1 MRTEIETISLTN
13 KKVMFMQKELL
24 KKLLALNCAQKPNR
38 GLAFVNDLQMYD
50 RLTHESWLA
59 KMVDDIRS
67 GNDALKDELPIRC
80 SHYYRFSDNR
90 RRQADM
96 DPEAFLFQT
105 CVDIDDPEAVEPA
118 IARAYL
124 LNKEEGGQ
132 WQDMLLHM
140 EYSARKKLHIDI
152 RMPLGM
158 TIEEAQQAY
167 TEALGVPYDSSC
179 TSPERFIL
187 VTDARQE
194 IYRSEHWYEVLPE
207 EELKLR
213 REAYL
218 KRGLTIDGRQPKI
231 RPTSEAESRIRLGSD
246 SERKNAPSVTL
257 PQQTEL
263 FPEMKQVEAD
273 EGCLH
278 VFDLC
283 MEEAGLTERAL
294 QIEGVRH
301 NSLRSILSV
310 GACQLMPKEQL
321 VAVVRKR
328 MPEYAEE
335 KDCLQLISDFYAN
348 YTELNRPL
356 TRRQREMH
364 AEAFGEQIEDV
375 VAEEDAEVV
384 VEPAK
389 KQRKLNVK
397 ALPSGLR
404 EPVMMAPKAM
414 QMNVLS
420 AIMPIAATYADQVS
434 IRYADNK
441 LQHLG
446 LMGLIIGRQAGGK
459 SSVKEAVELWM
470 RPLQQQAREAR
481 EQEDAVKKKNKLR
494 KANERAVEMPELV
507 IRKVPITISCST
519 LLKRLKNAQG
529 HTIYSFGEELD
540 TLLKTNGAGSWSAKY
555 DGYRYSFDRGEWG
568 QDYNSDQAESGEVNV
583 AYNWTILGTYGAFN
597 RCFNGDNVENGL
609 GGRVLMSEMP
619 DTRFSKIPKYQPMA
633 PEQEEAVLK
642 AAEMLQSKAGFV
654 DTPLLRK
661 HIDKWLEE
669 KRLEALKNADEAMD
683 ELRKRSAVIAFRC
696 AVVFHLLSGCER
708 ESRAC
713 IDFMLMMADYVLE
726 NQMHLLCEKME
737 SQQAKNE
744 PTVVKSLQ
752 NRSVYDKLPKVFTLM
767 DVRNAKGMGLEESSY
782 RSIICKW
789 KASGFIKEQ
798 PADPSSASRKAHYV
812 KLTA

>member
-1 MRTEIETISLTN
+1 MGE
-13 KKVMFMQKELL
+13 KKL
-24 KKLLALNCAQKPNR
+24 KKIALNCAKKPNR
-38 GLAFVNDLQMYD
+38 GLAYINDLEKYD
-50 RLTHESWLA
+50 NLTHEPWLE
-59 KMVDDIRS
+59 KMVDDIRN

-80 SHYYRFSDNR
+80 SHYYRFNDNH

-105 CVDIDDPEAVEPA
+105 CVDIDDLEAVEPA
-118 IARAYL
+118 ITRAYL
-124 LNKEEGGQ
+124 INDEEGGK
-132 WQDMLLHM
+132 WQNHLLHM

-152 RMPLGM
+152 RIPVGM

-167 TEALGVPYDSSC
+167 TEALGVDYDSSC

-218 KRGLTIDGRQPKI
+218 KRGLTIDGRQPQGKKQ
-231 RPTSEAESRIRLGSD
+231 PAQAQTKSQPGTAQ
-246 SERKNAPSVTL
+246 

-263 FPEMKQVEAD
+263 FPEMKPQNVD
-273 EGCLH
+273 PCCLR

-310 GACQLMPKEQL
+310 GACQLMPKDQM
-321 VAVVRKR
+321 VAVVSKR

-335 KDCLQLISDFYAN
+335 KDCQQLISDFYAN

-356 TRRQREMH
+356 TRRQREIH
-364 AEAFGEQIEDV
+364 AEAFGEQLEDV
-375 VAEEDAEVV
+375 EPEETETASEQ
-384 VEPAK
+384 PK
-389 KQRKLNVK
+389 KKRKLNVK
-397 ALPSGLR
+397 ALPPGLR
-404 EPVMMAPKAM
+404 EPVMMAPKEM

-420 AIMPIAATYADQVS
+420 AMMPISATYADQVTVC
-434 IRYADNK
+434 YADNK
-441 LQHLG
+441 PQHLG
-446 LMGLIIGRQAGGK
+446 LMALIIGRQAGGK

-470 RPLQQQAREAR
+470 RPIKEQSHQAR

-555 DGYRYSFDRGEWG
+555 DVYRYSFDRGEWG

-619 DTRFSKIPKYQPMA
+619 DMRFAKIPKYQPMSQ
-633 PEQEEAVLK
+633 EQEEAVMK
-642 AAEMLQSKAGFV
+642 AAELLQSKAGFV
-654 DTPLLRK
+654 DTPLLRR

-669 KRLEALKNADEAMD
+669 KRVEALKNADESMD

-713 IDFMLMMADYVLE
+713 IDFMLMMADYVLD

-737 SQQAKNE
+737 SQQAKNA
-744 PTVVKSLQ
+744 PAVVKTIH
-752 NRSVYDKLPKVFTLM
+752 NKTVYDKLPNEFTLY
-767 DVRNAKGMGLEESSY
+767 DVKMAKGLGLEESSY
-782 RSIICKW
+782 RSIVCKW

-798 PADPSSASRKAHYV
+798 PADPTSANRKAHYV
-812 KLTA
+812 KLSA

>member
-1 MRTEIETISLTN
+1 MSEE
-13 KKVMFMQKELL
+13 M
-24 KKLLALNCAQKPNR
+24 KKLIALNCAQKPNR
-38 GLAFVNDLQMYD
+38 GLAFVNDLQAYD

-59 KMVDDIRS
+59 KMVDDIRN
-67 GNDALKDELPIRC
+67 GNDSLKDELPIRC
-80 SHYYRFSDNR
+80 SHYYRFQDNR

-105 CVDIDDPEAVEPA
+105 CVDIDDLEAVEPA

-124 LNKEEGGQ
+124 INDEEGGQ
-132 WQDMLLHM
+132 WQNHLLHM

-152 RMPLGM
+152 RIPVGM

-167 TEALGVPYDSSC
+167 IEALGVPYDSSC

-207 EELKLR
+207 EELKVR

-218 KRGLTIDGRQPKI
+218 KRGLTIDGRVKGKVKSEKI
-231 RPTSEAESRIRLGSD
+231 AAAT
-246 SERKNAPSVTL
+246 
-257 PQQTEL
+257 QQTEL

-273 EGCLH
+273 EGCLR

-310 GACQLMPKEQL
+310 GACQLMPKEQM
-321 VAVVRKR
+321 VAVVKKR
-328 MPEYAEE
+328 MPEYADE
-335 KDCLQLISDFYAN
+335 KDCQQLIHDFYAN

-356 TRRQREMH
+356 TRRQREIH
-364 AEAFGEQIEDV
+364 AEAFGEQLEDV
-375 VAEEDAEVV
+375 EPEEETEASAE
-384 VEPAK
+384 PQK
-389 KQRKLNVK
+389 KKRRLNVK

-404 EPVMMAPKAM
+404 EPVMMAPKDM

-434 IRYADNK
+434 VRYADNK

-446 LMGLIIGRQAGGK
+446 LMALIIGRQAGGK

-470 RPLQQQAREAR
+470 RPIKQQALVAR

-555 DGYRYSFDRGEWG
+555 DVYRYSFDRGEWG

-619 DTRFSKIPKYQPMA
+619 DMRFSKIPKYQPMA

-642 AAEMLQSKAGFV
+642 AAELLQSKTGFV

-669 KRLEALKNADEAMD
+669 KRLVALKNADEAMD

-713 IDFMLMMADYVLE
+713 VDFMLMMADYVLE

-737 SQQAKNE
+737 NQQAKNE
-744 PTVVKSLQ
+744 PTIVKTFQ
-752 NRSVYDKLPKVFTLM
+752 NRSVYDKLPQVFTLK
-767 DVRNAKGMGLEESSY
+767 DVKIAKGMGLEDSSY

-789 KASGFIKEQ
+789 KASGFIQEQ
-798 PADPSSASRKAHYV
+798 PADPASTDRKTHYIKLSA
-812 KLTA
+812 

>member
-1 MRTEIETISLTN
+1 MS
-13 KKVMFMQKELL
+13 KEM
-24 KKLLALNCAQKPNR
+24 KKLIALNCAQKPNR
-38 GLAFVNDLQMYD
+38 GLAFVNDLQAYD

-59 KMVDDIRS
+59 KMVDDIRN
-67 GNDALKDELPIRC
+67 GNDSLKDELPIRC
-80 SHYYRFSDNR
+80 SHYYRFQDNH

-105 CVDIDDPEAVEPA
+105 CVDIDDLEAVEPA

-124 LNKEEGGQ
+124 INDEDGGQ
-132 WQDMLLHM
+132 WQNHLLHM

-152 RMPLGM
+152 RIPVGM

-207 EELKLR
+207 EELKVR

-218 KRGLTIDGRQPKI
+218 KRGLTIDGRVKGKVKSEKI
-231 RPTSEAESRIRLGSD
+231 AAAT
-246 SERKNAPSVTL
+246 
-257 PQQTEL
+257 QQTEL

-273 EGCLH
+273 EGCLR

-310 GACQLMPKEQL
+310 GACQLMPKEQM
-321 VAVVRKR
+321 VAVVKKR
-328 MPEYAEE
+328 MPEYADE
-335 KDCLQLISDFYAN
+335 KDCQQLIHDFYAN

-356 TRRQREMH
+356 TRRQREIH
-364 AEAFGEQIEDV
+364 AEAFGEQLEDV
-375 VAEEDAEVV
+375 EPEEETEASAE
-384 VEPAK
+384 PQTK
-389 KQRKLNVK
+389 KRRLNVK

-404 EPVMMAPKAM
+404 EPVMMAPKDM

-434 IRYADNK
+434 VRYADNK

-446 LMGLIIGRQAGGK
+446 LMALIIGRQAGGK

-470 RPLQQQAREAR
+470 RPIKQQALVAR

-519 LLKRLKNAQG
+519 LLKRLKNAQD

-555 DGYRYSFDRGEWG
+555 DVYRYSFDRGEWG

-619 DTRFSKIPKYQPMA
+619 DMRFSKIPKYQPMA

-642 AAEMLQSKAGFV
+642 AAELLQSKTGFV

-669 KRLEALKNADEAMD
+669 KRLVALKNADEAMD

-713 IDFMLMMADYVLE
+713 VDFMLMMADYVLE

-737 SQQAKNE
+737 NQQAKNE
-744 PTVVKSLQ
+744 PTIVKTFQ
-752 NRSVYDKLPKVFTLM
+752 NRSVYDKLPQVFTLK
-767 DVRNAKGMGLEESSY
+767 DVKIAKGMGLEDSSY

-789 KASGFIKEQ
+789 KASGFIQEQ
-798 PADPSSASRKAHYV
+798 PADPASTDRKTHYIKLSA
-812 KLTA
+812 

>member
-1 MRTEIETISLTN
+1 ME
-13 KKVMFMQKELL
+13 KELL
-24 KKLLALNCAQKPNR
+24 KKIALNCAKKPNR
-38 GLAFVNDLQMYD
+38 GLAFVNDLEQYD
-50 RLTHESWLA
+50 RLTHEPWLA

-105 CVDIDDPEAVEPA
+105 CVDIDDVEAVEPA

-124 LNKEEGGQ
+124 LNNEEDGE
-132 WQDMLLHM
+132 WKDMLLHM

-152 RMPLGM
+152 RIPVGM

-167 TEALGVPYDSSC
+167 CNALGIDYDSSC

-194 IYRSEHWYEVLPE
+194 IYRSEHWYEVLSE

-218 KRGLTIDGRQPKI
+218 KRGLTIDGRKPQGVK
-231 RPTSEAESRIRLGSD
+231 SQ
-246 SERKNAPSVTL
+246 ERKIAPLSNQ

-263 FPEMKQVEAD
+263 FPVNEPKSRPVNDVEAD
-273 EGCLH
+273 EGCLRA
-278 VFDLC
+278 FDLC

-310 GACQLMPKEQL
+310 GACQLMPKEQM
-321 VAVVRKR
+321 VAVVKTR
-328 MPEYAEE
+328 MPAYADE
-335 KDCLQLISDFYAN
+335 KDCQQLISDFYAN

-356 TRRQREMH
+356 TRRQREIH
-364 AEAFGEQIEDV
+364 AEAFGEQLEDV
-375 VAEEDAEVV
+375 EPEEEVEAAEQ
-384 VEPAK
+384 PK
-389 KQRKLNVK
+389 KKRKLNVK

-404 EPVMMAPKAM
+404 EPVMNAPKDM

-434 IRYADNK
+434 VRYADNK
-441 LQHLG
+441 EQHLG

-470 RPLQQQAREAR
+470 RPIKQQSLEAR

-494 KANERAVEMPELV
+494 KANERAVEMPELI

-555 DGYRYSFDRGEWG
+555 DVYRYSFDRGEWG

-597 RCFNGDNVENGL
+597 RCFSGDNVENGL

-619 DTRFSKIPKYQPMA
+619 DTRFSKIPKYQPMT

-642 AAEMLQSKAGFV
+642 AAELLQSKAGFV

-669 KRLEALKNADEAMD
+669 KRLESLKNADEAMD

-726 NQMHLLCEKME
+726 NQMHLLCEKIE

-744 PTVVKSLQ
+744 AAVVKTLQ
-752 NRSVYDKLPKVFTLM
+752 NRSVYDKLPQVFTLK
-767 DVRNAKGMGLEESSY
+767 DVKNAKGMGFEESSY

-798 PADPSSASRKAHYV
+798 PADPASADRKMHYV
-812 KLTA
+812 KLSA

>member
-1 MRTEIETISLTN
+1 M
-13 KKVMFMQKELL
+13 
-24 KKLLALNCAQKPNR
+24 
-38 GLAFVNDLQMYD
+38 G
-50 RLTHESWLA
+50 
-59 KMVDDIRS
+59 VD
-67 GNDALKDELPIRC
+67 
-80 SHYYRFSDNR
+80 
-90 RRQADM
+90 
-96 DPEAFLFQT
+96 
-105 CVDIDDPEAVEPA
+105 
-118 IARAYL
+118 
-124 LNKEEGGQ
+124 
-132 WQDMLLHM
+132 
-140 EYSARKKLHIDI
+140 
-152 RMPLGM
+152 
-158 TIEEAQQAY
+158 
-167 TEALGVPYDSSC
+167 YDSSC
-179 TSPERFIL
+179 ISPERFIL

-207 EELKLR
+207 EELKVR

-218 KRGLTIDGRQPKI
+218 KRGLTIDGRQ
-231 RPTSEAESRIRLGSD
+231 
-246 SERKNAPSVTL
+246 RKNAPTST

-263 FPEMKQVEAD
+263 FPEMKLVEAD
-273 EGCLH
+273 ESCLRA
-278 VFDLC
+278 FDLC

-310 GACQLMPKEQL
+310 GACQLMPKEQM
-321 VAVVRKR
+321 VAVVKKR
-328 MPEYAEE
+328 MPEYADE
-335 KDCLQLISDFYAN
+335 KDCQQLISDFYAN

-356 TRRQREMH
+356 TRRQREIH

-375 VAEEDAEVV
+375 EQEETEAFAEQ
-384 VEPAK
+384 PK
-389 KQRKLNVK
+389 KKRKLNVK

-404 EPVMMAPKAM
+404 EPVMNAPKDM

-420 AIMPIAATYADQVS
+420 AMMPIAATYADQVS
-434 IRYADNK
+434 VRYADNK
-441 LQHLG
+441 EQHLG
-446 LMGLIIGRQAGGK
+446 LMALIIGRQAGGK

-470 RPLQQQAREAR
+470 RPIKQQSSEAR

-555 DGYRYSFDRGEWG
+555 DVYRYSFDRGEWG

-597 RCFNGDNVENGL
+597 RCFSGDNVENGL

-619 DTRFSKIPKYQPMA
+619 DTRFSKIPKYQPMT

-642 AAEMLQSKAGFV
+642 AAELLQSKAGFV

-661 HIDKWLEE
+661 NIDKWLEE

-744 PTVVKSLQ
+744 PTIVKTLQ

>member
-1 MRTEIETISLTN
+1 MRN
-13 KKVMFMQKELL
+13 ELL
-24 KKLLALNCAQKPNR
+24 KKIALNSAQKPNR
-38 GLAFVNDLQMYD
+38 GLAFVNDLTAYD
-50 RLTHESWLA
+50 RLTHEPWLA

-67 GNDALKDELPIRC
+67 GNDSVKDELPIRC
-80 SHYYRFSDNR
+80 SHYYRFNGNH

-105 CVDIDDPEAVEPA
+105 CVDIDDVEAVEPA
-118 IARAYL
+118 INRAYL
-124 LNKEEGGQ
+124 LNNEEGGQ
-132 WQDMLLHM
+132 WQNHLLHM

-152 RMPLGM
+152 RIPVGM

-167 TEALGVPYDSSC
+167 TEALGVDYDSSC

-207 EELKLR
+207 EELKVR

-218 KRGLTIDGRQPKI
+218 KRGLTIDGRQ
-231 RPTSEAESRIRLGSD
+231 
-246 SERKNAPSVTL
+246 RKNAPTST

-263 FPEMKQVEAD
+263 FPEMKLVEAD
-273 EGCLH
+273 ESCLRA
-278 VFDLC
+278 FDLC

-310 GACQLMPKEQL
+310 GACQLMPKEQM
-321 VAVVRKR
+321 VAVVKKR
-328 MPEYAEE
+328 MPEYADE
-335 KDCLQLISDFYAN
+335 KDCQQLISDFYAN

-356 TRRQREMH
+356 TRRQREIH

-375 VAEEDAEVV
+375 EQEETEAFAEQ
-384 VEPAK
+384 PK
-389 KQRKLNVK
+389 KKRKLNVK

-404 EPVMMAPKAM
+404 EPVMNAPKDM

-420 AIMPIAATYADQVS
+420 AMMPIAATYADQVS
-434 IRYADNK
+434 VRYADNK
-441 LQHLG
+441 EQHLG
-446 LMGLIIGRQAGGK
+446 LMALIIGRQAGGK

-470 RPLQQQAREAR
+470 RPIKQQSSEAR

-555 DGYRYSFDRGEWG
+555 DVYRYSFDRGEWG

-619 DTRFSKIPKYQPMA
+619 DMRFSKIPKYQPLT
-633 PEQEEAVLK
+633 PEQEAAVLK
-642 AAEMLQSKAGFV
+642 AAELLQSKTGFV

-669 KRLEALKNADEAMD
+669 KRLDALKNADESMD

-696 AVVFHLLSGCER
+696 GVVFHLLSGNEC

-713 IDFMLMMADYVLE
+713 VDFMLMMADYVLE
-726 NQMHLLCEKME
+726 NQMRLLCEKME
-737 SQQAKNE
+737 DQQAKNE
-744 PTVVKSLQ
+744 PAMVKTLQ
-752 NRSVYDKLPKVFTLM
+752 NRSVYDKLPQVFTFK
-767 DVRNAKGMGLEESSY
+767 DVKNAKGAGFEDSSY
-782 RSIICKW
+782 RSIICRW
-789 KASGFIKEQ
+789 KACGFIQEQ
-798 PADPSSASRKAHYV
+798 TADPASIDRKPRYIKLSA
-812 KLTA
+812 

>member
-24 KKLLALNCAQKPNR
+24 KKLIALNCAQKPNR

-167 TEALGVPYDSSC
+167 TEALGVPYDNSC

-207 EELKLR
+207 DELKLR
-213 REAYL
+213 REAFL

-231 RPTSEAESRIRLGSD
+231 RSTSEAESKIRLGSD
-246 SERKNAPSVTL
+246 PERKIAPGVTL

-273 EGCLH
+273 ESCLH

-328 MPEYAEE
+328 MPEYADGT
-335 KDCLQLISDFYAN
+335 DCRS
-348 YTELNRPL
+348 
-356 TRRQREMH
+356 
-364 AEAFGEQIEDV
+364 
-375 VAEEDAEVV
+375 
-384 VEPAK
+384 
-389 KQRKLNVK
+389 
-397 ALPSGLR
+397 SG
-404 EPVMMAPKAM
+404 
-414 QMNVLS
+414 
-420 AIMPIAATYADQVS
+420 
-434 IRYADNK
+434 
-441 LQHLG
+441 
-446 LMGLIIGRQAGGK
+446 
-459 SSVKEAVELWM
+459 W
-470 RPLQQQAREAR
+470 
-481 EQEDAVKKKNKLR
+481 
-494 KANERAVEMPELV
+494 
-507 IRKVPITISCST
+507 
-519 LLKRLKNAQG
+519 
-529 HTIYSFGEELD
+529 
-540 TLLKTNGAGSWSAKY
+540 W
-555 DGYRYSFDRGEWG
+555 
-568 QDYNSDQAESGEVNV
+568 
-583 AYNWTILGTYGAFN
+583 
-597 RCFNGDNVENGL
+597 
-609 GGRVLMSEMP
+609 
-619 DTRFSKIPKYQPMA
+619 
-633 PEQEEAVLK
+633 
-642 AAEMLQSKAGFV
+642 
-654 DTPLLRK
+654 
-661 HIDKWLEE
+661 
-669 KRLEALKNADEAMD
+669 
-683 ELRKRSAVIAFRC
+683 
-696 AVVFHLLSGCER
+696 
-708 ESRAC
+708 
-713 IDFMLMMADYVLE
+713 
-726 NQMHLLCEKME
+726 
-737 SQQAKNE
+737 
-744 PTVVKSLQ
+744 
-752 NRSVYDKLPKVFTLM
+752 
-767 DVRNAKGMGLEESSY
+767 
-782 RSIICKW
+782 
-789 KASGFIKEQ
+789 
-798 PADPSSASRKAHYV
+798 
-812 KLTA
+812 

>member
-1 MRTEIETISLTN
+1 MQAN
-13 KKVMFMQKELL
+13 FKKI
-24 KKLLALNCAQKPNR
+24 ALNSVQKPNR
-38 GLAFVNDLQMYD
+38 GLAFVNDLAAYD
-50 RLTHESWLA
+50 RLTHESWLE

-80 SHYYRFSDNR
+80 SHYYRFNDNR

-96 DPEAFLFQT
+96 DSEAFLFQT
-105 CVDIDDPEAVEPA
+105 CVDIDDVEAVEGA
-118 IARAYL
+118 ISRAYL
-124 LNKEEGGQ
+124 LNNEEGGK
-132 WQDMLLHM
+132 WQGMLLHM

-152 RMPLGM
+152 RIPVGM
-158 TIEEAQQAY
+158 TIVEAQQAY
-167 TEALGVPYDSSC
+167 TEALGVDYDSSC

-218 KRGLTIDGRQPKI
+218 KRGLTIDGRQLKSQPASGCESKI
-231 RPTSEAESRIRLGSD
+231 RLTSGCEGKISLTSED
-246 SERKNAPSVTL
+246 ERKFAPV
-257 PQQTEL
+257 
-263 FPEMKQVEAD
+263 AD
-273 EGCLH
+273 EGCLR

-283 MEEAGLTERAL
+283 MEEAGMTERAL

-310 GACQLMPKEQL
+310 GACQLMSKEQM
-321 VAVVRKR
+321 VAVVKTR

-335 KDCLQLISDFYAN
+335 KDCQQLITDFYAN

-356 TRRQREMH
+356 TRRQREIH
-364 AEAFGEQIEDV
+364 AEAFGEQFEDV
-375 VAEEDAEVV
+375 EPEEDTEA
-384 VEPAK
+384 PADQPK
-389 KQRKLNVK
+389 KKRRLNVK

-404 EPVMMAPKAM
+404 EPVMNAPKEM

-420 AIMPIAATYADQVS
+420 AIMPIVAAYADQVTV
-434 IRYADNK
+434 RYADNK
-441 LQHLG
+441 LHHLG

-459 SSVKEAVELWM
+459 SCVKEAVELWM
-470 RPLQQQAREAR
+470 RLLQEQSREAR
-481 EQEDAVKKKNKLR
+481 EQEEAIKKKNKLR
-494 KANERAVEMPELV
+494 KANERAEEVPELI

-529 HTIYSFGEELD
+529 HTLFSFGEELD

-555 DGYRYSFDRGEWG
+555 DVYRYSFDRGEWG

-597 RCFNGDNVENGL
+597 RCFGTDNVENGL

-619 DTRFSKIPKYQPMA
+619 DMRFAKIPKYQPLT
-633 PEQEEAVLK
+633 PEQEAAVLK
-642 AAEMLQSKAGFV
+642 AAEMLQSKIGFV

-661 HIDKWLEE
+661 NIDKWLEE
-669 KRLEALKNADEAMD
+669 KRLEALKNADESMD

-696 AVVFHLLSGCER
+696 GV
-708 ESRAC
+708 
-713 IDFMLMMADYVLE
+713 
-726 NQMHLLCEKME
+726 
-737 SQQAKNE
+737 
-744 PTVVKSLQ
+744 
-752 NRSVYDKLPKVFTLM
+752 
-767 DVRNAKGMGLEESSY
+767 
-782 RSIICKW
+782 
-789 KASGFIKEQ
+789 
-798 PADPSSASRKAHYV
+798 
-812 KLTA
+812 

>member
-1 MRTEIETISLTN
+1 M
-13 KKVMFMQKELL
+13 MQKELL
-24 KKLLALNCAQKPNR
+24 KKIALNSAQKPNR
-38 GLAFVNDLQMYD
+38 GLAFVNDLAAYD
-50 RLTHESWLA
+50 RLTHEPWLA
-59 KMVDDIRS
+59 KMVDDIRN
-67 GNDALKDELPIRC
+67 GNDAMKDELPIRC

-105 CVDIDDPEAVEPA
+105 CVDIDDVEAVEPA

-124 LNKEEGGQ
+124 LNNEEDGE
-132 WQDMLLHM
+132 WKDMLLHM

-152 RMPLGM
+152 RIPVGM

-167 TEALGVPYDSSC
+167 CNALGMPYDSSC

-213 REAYL
+213 REAYQ
-218 KRGLTIDGRQPKI
+218 KRGLTIDGRKITQKEPSLLCTELKSQPC
-231 RPTSEAESRIRLGSD
+231 TA
-246 SERKNAPSVTL
+246 L

-263 FPEMKQVEAD
+263 FPEMTPQNAD
-273 EGCLH
+273 PCCLRA
-278 VFDLC
+278 FDLC

-310 GACQLMPKEQL
+310 GACQLMPKEQM
-321 VAVVRKR
+321 VAVVKTR
-328 MPEYAEE
+328 MPAYADE
-335 KDCLQLISDFYAN
+335 KDCQQLISDFYAN

-356 TRRQREMH
+356 TRRQREIH
-364 AEAFGEQIEDV
+364 AEAFGEQLVD
-375 VAEEDAEVV
+375 
-384 VEPAK
+384 VEPEETTEAAEQPK
-389 KQRKLNVK
+389 KKRRLNVK

-404 EPVMMAPKAM
+404 EPVMNAPKDM

-420 AIMPIAATYADQVS
+420 AMMPIAATYADQVS
-434 IRYADNK
+434 VRYADNK
-441 LQHLG
+441 EQHLG
-446 LMGLIIGRQAGGK
+446 LMALIIGRQAGGK

-470 RPLQQQAREAR
+470 RPIKQQSLEAR

-494 KANERAVEMPELV
+494 KANERAVEMPELI

-555 DGYRYSFDRGEWG
+555 DVYRYSFDRGEWG

-597 RCFNGDNVENGL
+597 RCFSGDNVENGL

-619 DTRFSKIPKYQPMA
+619 DTRFSKIPKYQPMT

-642 AAEMLQSKAGFV
+642 AAELLQSKAGFV

-744 PTVVKSLQ
+744 PTVIKTLQ
-752 NRSVYDKLPKVFTLM
+752 NRSVYDKLPQVFTLK
-767 DVRNAKGMGLEESSY
+767 DVKNAKGMGFEESSY

-789 KASGFIKEQ
+789 KASGFIQEQ
-798 PADPSSASRKAHYV
+798 PADPSSTDRKTHYV
-812 KLTA
+812 KLSA

>member
-1 MRTEIETISLTN
+1 
-13 KKVMFMQKELL
+13 MQEKLL
-24 KKLLALNCAQKPNR
+24 KKIALNSAQKPNR
-38 GLAFVNDLQMYD
+38 GLAFVNDLAAYD
-50 RLTHESWLA
+50 RLTHEPWLA

-67 GNDALKDELPIRC
+67 GNDALKDELPVRC
-80 SHYYRFSDNR
+80 SHYYRFNDNR

-105 CVDIDDPEAVEPA
+105 CVDIDDVEAVAPA
-118 IARAYL
+118 IVRAYL
-124 LNKEEGGQ
+124 LNNEEGGE
-132 WQDMLLHM
+132 WKDMLLHM

-152 RMPLGM
+152 RIPVGM

-167 TEALGVPYDSSC
+167 CKALGVPYDSSC

-194 IYRSEHWYEVLPE
+194 IYRSEHWYEVLSD
-207 EELKLR
+207 EELKVR
-213 REAYL
+213 REAYQ
-218 KRGLTIDGRQPKI
+218 KRGLTIDGRKI
-231 RPTSEAESRIRLGSD
+231 TQENRPRCVNSTF
-246 SERKNAPSVTL
+246 
-257 PQQTEL
+257 QQTEL

-273 EGCLH
+273 EGCLRA
-278 VFDLC
+278 FDLC

-301 NSLRSILSV
+301 NSLRSIRSV
-310 GACQLMPKEQL
+310 GACQLMPKEQM
-321 VAVVRKR
+321 VAVVRTR
-328 MPEYAEE
+328 MPAYAEE
-335 KDCLQLISDFYAN
+335 KDCQQLISDFYAN

-356 TRRQREMH
+356 TRRQREIH

-375 VAEEDAEVV
+375 EQEDTEASAEQ
-384 VEPAK
+384 PK
-389 KQRKLNVK
+389 KKRKLNVK

-404 EPVMMAPKAM
+404 EPVMNAPKDM

-420 AIMPIAATYADQVS
+420 AMMPIAATYADQVS
-434 IRYADNK
+434 VRYADNK
-441 LQHLG
+441 EQYLG
-446 LMGLIIGRQAGGK
+446 LMALIIGRQAGGK

-470 RPLQQQAREAR
+470 RPIKQQSSEAR

-555 DGYRYSFDRGEWG
+555 DVYRYSFDRGEWG

-619 DTRFSKIPKYQPMA
+619 DTRFSKIPKYQPMT

-642 AAEMLQSKAGFV
+642 AAELLQSKTGFV

-696 AVVFHLLSGCER
+696 AVVFHLLSGSER

-726 NQMHLLCEKME
+726 NQMHLLCQKIE
-737 SQQAKNE
+737 SQQAKNQ
-744 PTVVKSLQ
+744 PAVVKTLQ
-752 NRSVYDKLPKVFTLM
+752 NKSVYDKLPEVFTLN
-767 DVRNAKGMGLEESSY
+767 DVKNIKGLGLEESSY

-798 PADPSSASRKAHYV
+798 PANPSSMDRKIRYV
-812 KLTA
+812 KLSA

>member
-1 MRTEIETISLTN
+1 
-13 KKVMFMQKELL
+13 MQEKLL
-24 KKLLALNCAQKPNR
+24 KKIALNSAQKPNR
-38 GLAFVNDLQMYD
+38 GLAFVNDLAAYD
-50 RLTHESWLA
+50 RLTHKPWLA

-67 GNDALKDELPIRC
+67 GNDALKDELPVRC
-80 SHYYRFSDNR
+80 SHYYRFNDNR

-105 CVDIDDPEAVEPA
+105 CVDIDDVEAVAPA
-118 IARAYL
+118 IVRAYL
-124 LNKEEGGQ
+124 LNNEEGGE
-132 WQDMLLHM
+132 WKDMLLHM

-152 RMPLGM
+152 RIPVGM

-167 TEALGVPYDSSC
+167 CKALGVPYDSSC

-194 IYRSEHWYEVLPE
+194 IYRSEHWYEVLSD
-207 EELKLR
+207 EELKVR
-213 REAYL
+213 REAYQ
-218 KRGLTIDGRQPKI
+218 KRGLTIDGRKI
-231 RPTSEAESRIRLGSD
+231 TQENRPRCVNSTF
-246 SERKNAPSVTL
+246 
-257 PQQTEL
+257 QQTEL

-273 EGCLH
+273 EGCLRA
-278 VFDLC
+278 FDLC

-310 GACQLMPKEQL
+310 GACQLMPKEQM
-321 VAVVRKR
+321 VAVVRTR
-328 MPEYAEE
+328 MPAYAEE
-335 KDCLQLISDFYAN
+335 KDCQQLISDFYAN

-356 TRRQREMH
+356 TRRQREIH

-375 VAEEDAEVV
+375 EQEDTEASAEQ
-384 VEPAK
+384 PK
-389 KQRKLNVK
+389 KKRKLNVK

-404 EPVMMAPKAM
+404 EPVMNAPKDM

-420 AIMPIAATYADQVS
+420 AMMPIAATYADQVS
-434 IRYADNK
+434 VRYADNK
-441 LQHLG
+441 EQYLG
-446 LMGLIIGRQAGGK
+446 LMALIIGRQAGGK

-470 RPLQQQAREAR
+470 RPIKQQSSEAR

-555 DGYRYSFDRGEWG
+555 DVYRYSFDRGEWG

-619 DTRFSKIPKYQPMA
+619 DTRFSKIPKYQPMT

-642 AAEMLQSKAGFV
+642 AAELLQSKTGFV

-696 AVVFHLLSGCER
+696 AVVFHLLSGSER

-726 NQMHLLCEKME
+726 NQMHLLCQKIE
-737 SQQAKNE
+737 SQQAKNQ
-744 PTVVKSLQ
+744 PAVVKTLQ
-752 NRSVYDKLPKVFTLM
+752 NKSVYDKLPEVFTLN
-767 DVRNAKGMGLEESSY
+767 DVKNIKGLGLEESSY

-798 PADPSSASRKAHYV
+798 PANPSSMDRKIRYV
-812 KLTA
+812 KLSA

>member
-1 MRTEIETISLTN
+1 MREE
-13 KKVMFMQKELL
+13 M
-24 KKLLALNCAQKPNR
+24 KKLIALNCAQKPNR
-38 GLAFVNDLQMYD
+38 GLAFVNDLSTYD
-50 RLTHESWLA
+50 RLTHEPWLA

-67 GNDALKDELPIRC
+67 GNDSLKDELPIRC
-80 SHYYRFSDNR
+80 SHYYRFSDNH

-105 CVDIDDPEAVEPA
+105 CVDIDDLEAVEPA

-124 LNKEEGGQ
+124 LNNEEGGQ
-132 WQDMLLHM
+132 WQGMLLHL

-152 RMPLGM
+152 RIPVGM

-167 TEALGVPYDSSC
+167 TEALGVDYDSSC

-218 KRGLTIDGRQPKI
+218 NRGLTIDGRQSQGVKPQQLKSQ
-231 RPTSEAESRIRLGSD
+231 PLS
-246 SERKNAPSVTL
+246 NQ

-263 FPEMKQVEAD
+263 FPEMTPQNAD
-273 EGCLH
+273 PCCLRA
-278 VFDLC
+278 FDLC

-294 QIEGVRH
+294 QVEGVRH

-310 GACQLMPKEQL
+310 GACQLMPKEQML
-321 VAVVRKR
+321 AVVRTR
-328 MPEYAEE
+328 MPAYADE
-335 KDCLQLISDFYAN
+335 KDCQQLISDFYAN

-356 TRRQREMH
+356 TRRQREIH
-364 AEAFGEQIEDV
+364 AEAFGEQLEDV
-375 VAEEDAEVV
+375 EPEEETEATEQQ
-384 VEPAK
+384 PK
-389 KQRKLNVK
+389 KKRRLNVK

-404 EPVMMAPKAM
+404 EPVMLAPKDM

-434 IRYADNK
+434 VRYADNK
-441 LQHLG
+441 IQHLG

-470 RPLQQQAREAR
+470 RPIKEQSLEAR

-555 DGYRYSFDRGEWG
+555 DVYRYSFDRGEWG

-619 DTRFSKIPKYQPMA
+619 DMRFSKIPKYQPMA

-642 AAEMLQSKAGFV
+642 AAELLQSKAGFI

-713 IDFMLMMADYVLE
+713 IDFMLMMADYVLD
-726 NQMHLLCEKME
+726 NQMHLLCQKME

-744 PTVVKSLQ
+744 PAVVKTFQ
-752 NRSVYDKLPKVFTLM
+752 NKSVYDKLPQVFTLK
-767 DVRNAKGMGLEESSY
+767 DVKNAKGLGLEESSY

-798 PADPSSASRKAHYV
+798 PADPSSTDRKAHYV
-812 KLTA
+812 KLSA

>member
-1 MRTEIETISLTN
+1 
-13 KKVMFMQKELL
+13 MQEKLL
-24 KKLLALNCAQKPNR
+24 KKIALNSAQKPNR
-38 GLAFVNDLQMYD
+38 GLAFVNDLAAYD
-50 RLTHESWLA
+50 RLTHEPWLA

-67 GNDALKDELPIRC
+67 GNDALKDELPVRC
-80 SHYYRFSDNR
+80 SHYYRFNDNR

-105 CVDIDDPEAVEPA
+105 CVDIDDVEAVAPA
-118 IARAYL
+118 IVRAYL
-124 LNKEEGGQ
+124 LNNEEGGE
-132 WQDMLLHM
+132 WKDMLLHM

-152 RMPLGM
+152 RIPVGM

-167 TEALGVPYDSSC
+167 CKALGVPYDSSC

-194 IYRSEHWYEVLPE
+194 IYRSEHWYEVLSD
-207 EELKLR
+207 EELKVR
-213 REAYL
+213 REAYQ
-218 KRGLTIDGRQPKI
+218 KRGLTIDGRKI
-231 RPTSEAESRIRLGSD
+231 TQENRPRCVNSTF
-246 SERKNAPSVTL
+246 
-257 PQQTEL
+257 QQTEL

-273 EGCLH
+273 EGCLRA
-278 VFDLC
+278 FDLC

-310 GACQLMPKEQL
+310 GACQLMPKEQM
-321 VAVVRKR
+321 VAVVRTR
-328 MPEYAEE
+328 MPAYAEE
-335 KDCLQLISDFYAN
+335 KDCQQLISDFYAN

-356 TRRQREMH
+356 TRRQREIH

-375 VAEEDAEVV
+375 EQEDTEASAEQ
-384 VEPAK
+384 PK
-389 KQRKLNVK
+389 KKRKLNVK

-404 EPVMMAPKAM
+404 EPVMNAPKDM

-420 AIMPIAATYADQVS
+420 AMMPIAATYADQVS
-434 IRYADNK
+434 VRYADNK
-441 LQHLG
+441 EQYLG
-446 LMGLIIGRQAGGK
+446 LMALIIGRQAGGK

-470 RPLQQQAREAR
+470 RPIKQQSSEAR

-555 DGYRYSFDRGEWG
+555 DVYRYSFDRGEWG

-619 DTRFSKIPKYQPMA
+619 DTRFSKIPKYQPMT

-642 AAEMLQSKAGFV
+642 AAELLQSKTGFV

-696 AVVFHLLSGCER
+696 AVVFHLLSGSER

-726 NQMHLLCEKME
+726 NQMHLLCQKIE
-737 SQQAKNE
+737 SQQAKNQ
-744 PTVVKSLQ
+744 PAVVKTLQ
-752 NRSVYDKLPKVFTLM
+752 NKSVYDKLPEVFTLN
-767 DVRNAKGMGLEESSY
+767 DVKNIKGLGLEESSY

-798 PADPSSASRKAHYV
+798 PANPSSMDRKIRYV
-812 KLTA
+812 KLSA

>member
-1 MRTEIETISLTN
+1 MRN
-13 KKVMFMQKELL
+13 ELL
-24 KKLLALNCAQKPNR
+24 KKIALNSAQKPNR
-38 GLAFVNDLQMYD
+38 GLAFVNDLTAYD
-50 RLTHESWLA
+50 RLTHEPWLA

-67 GNDALKDELPIRC
+67 GNDSVKDELPIRC
-80 SHYYRFSDNR
+80 SHYYRFNGNH

-105 CVDIDDPEAVEPA
+105 CVDIDDVEAVEPA
-118 IARAYL
+118 INRAYL
-124 LNKEEGGQ
+124 LNNEEGGQ
-132 WQDMLLHM
+132 WQNHLLHM

-152 RMPLGM
+152 RIPVGM

-167 TEALGVPYDSSC
+167 TEALGVDYDSSC

-207 EELKLR
+207 EELKVR

-218 KRGLTIDGRQPKI
+218 KRGLTIDGRQ
-231 RPTSEAESRIRLGSD
+231 
-246 SERKNAPSVTL
+246 RKNAPTST

-263 FPEMKQVEAD
+263 FPEMKLVEAD
-273 EGCLH
+273 ESCLRA
-278 VFDLC
+278 FDLC

-310 GACQLMPKEQL
+310 GACQLMPKEQM
-321 VAVVRKR
+321 VAVVKKR
-328 MPEYAEE
+328 MPEYADE
-335 KDCLQLISDFYAN
+335 KDCQQLISDFYAN

-356 TRRQREMH
+356 TRRQREIH

-375 VAEEDAEVV
+375 EQEETEAFAEQ
-384 VEPAK
+384 PK
-389 KQRKLNVK
+389 KKRKLNVK

-404 EPVMMAPKAM
+404 EPVMNAPKDM

-420 AIMPIAATYADQVS
+420 AMMPIAATYADQVS
-434 IRYADNK
+434 VRYADNK
-441 LQHLG
+441 EQHLG
-446 LMGLIIGRQAGGK
+446 LMALIIGRQAGGK

-470 RPLQQQAREAR
+470 RPIKQQSSEAR

-555 DGYRYSFDRGEWG
+555 DVYRYSFDRGEWG

-597 RCFNGDNVENGL
+597 RCFSGDNVENGL

-619 DTRFSKIPKYQPMA
+619 DTRFSKIPKYQPMT

-642 AAEMLQSKAGFV
+642 AAELLQSKAGFV

-661 HIDKWLEE
+661 NIDKWLEE

-744 PTVVKSLQ
+744 PAVVKTLQ
-752 NRSVYDKLPKVFTLM
+752 NRSVYDKLPEVFTLK
-767 DVRNAKGMGLEESSY
+767 DVKNAKGLGLEDSSY

-798 PADPSSASRKAHYV
+798 PADPSSTDRKAHYV
-812 KLTA
+812 KLSA

>member
-1 MRTEIETISLTN
+1 MRN
-13 KKVMFMQKELL
+13 ELL
-24 KKLLALNCAQKPNR
+24 KKIALNSAQKPNR
-38 GLAFVNDLQMYD
+38 GLAFVNDLTAYD
-50 RLTHESWLA
+50 RLTHEPWLA

-67 GNDALKDELPIRC
+67 GNDSVKDELPIRC
-80 SHYYRFSDNR
+80 SHYYRFNVNH

-105 CVDIDDPEAVEPA
+105 CVDIDDVEAVKPA
-118 IARAYL
+118 INRAYL
-124 LNKEEGGQ
+124 LNNEEGGQ
-132 WQDMLLHM
+132 WQNHLLHM

-152 RMPLGM
+152 RIPVGM

-167 TEALGVPYDSSC
+167 TEALGVDYDSSC
-179 TSPERFIL
+179 ISPERFIL

-207 EELKLR
+207 EELKVR

-218 KRGLTIDGRQPKI
+218 KRGLTIDGRQ
-231 RPTSEAESRIRLGSD
+231 
-246 SERKNAPSVTL
+246 RKNAPTST

-263 FPEMKQVEAD
+263 FPEMKLVEAD
-273 EGCLH
+273 ESCLRA
-278 VFDLC
+278 FDLC

-310 GACQLMPKEQL
+310 GACQLMPKEQM
-321 VAVVRKR
+321 VAVVKKR
-328 MPEYAEE
+328 MPEYADE
-335 KDCLQLISDFYAN
+335 KDCQQLISDFYAN

-356 TRRQREMH
+356 TRRQREIH

-375 VAEEDAEVV
+375 EQEETEAFAEQ
-384 VEPAK
+384 PK
-389 KQRKLNVK
+389 KKRKLNVK

-404 EPVMMAPKAM
+404 EPVMNAPKDM

-420 AIMPIAATYADQVS
+420 AMMPIAATYADQVS
-434 IRYADNK
+434 VRYADNK
-441 LQHLG
+441 EQHLG
-446 LMGLIIGRQAGGK
+446 LMALIIGRQAGGK

-470 RPLQQQAREAR
+470 RPIKQQSSEAR

-555 DGYRYSFDRGEWG
+555 DVYRYSFDRGEWG

-597 RCFNGDNVENGL
+597 RCFSGDNVENGL

-619 DTRFSKIPKYQPMA
+619 DTRFSKIPKYQPMT

-642 AAEMLQSKAGFV
+642 AAELLQSKAGFV

-661 HIDKWLEE
+661 NIDKWLEE

-744 PTVVKSLQ
+744 PAVVKTLQ
-752 NRSVYDKLPKVFTLM
+752 NRSVYDKLPEVFTLK
-767 DVRNAKGMGLEESSY
+767 DVKNAKGLGLEDSSY

-798 PADPSSASRKAHYV
+798 PADPSSTDRKAHYV
-812 KLTA
+812 KLSA

>member
-1 MRTEIETISLTN
+1 MGE
-13 KKVMFMQKELL
+13 KKL
-24 KKLLALNCAQKPNR
+24 KKIALNCAVKPNR
-38 GLAFVNDLQMYD
+38 GLAYINDLEKYD
-50 RLTHESWLA
+50 NLTHEPWLE
-59 KMVDDIRS
+59 KMVDDIRN

-80 SHYYRFSDNR
+80 SHYYRFNDNH

-105 CVDIDDPEAVEPA
+105 CVDIDDLEAVEPA
-118 IARAYL
+118 ITRAYL
-124 LNKEEGGQ
+124 INDEEGGK
-132 WQDMLLHM
+132 WQNHLLHM

-152 RMPLGM
+152 RIPVGM

-167 TEALGVPYDSSC
+167 TEALGVDYDSSC

-218 KRGLTIDGRQPKI
+218 KRGLTIDGRQPQGKKQ
-231 RPTSEAESRIRLGSD
+231 PAQAQTKSQPGTAQ
-246 SERKNAPSVTL
+246 

-263 FPEMKQVEAD
+263 FPEMKPQNAD
-273 EGCLH
+273 PCCLR

-310 GACQLMPKEQL
+310 GACQLMPKDQM
-321 VAVVRKR
+321 VAVVSKR

-335 KDCLQLISDFYAN
+335 KDCQQLISDFYAN

-356 TRRQREMH
+356 TRRQREIH
-364 AEAFGEQIEDV
+364 AEAFGEQLEDV
-375 VAEEDAEVV
+375 EPEETETASEQ
-384 VEPAK
+384 PK
-389 KQRKLNVK
+389 KKRKLNVK
-397 ALPSGLR
+397 ALPPGLR
-404 EPVMMAPKAM
+404 EPVMMAPKEM

-420 AIMPIAATYADQVS
+420 AIMPIAATYADQVTVC
-434 IRYADNK
+434 YADNK
-441 LQHLG
+441 PQHLG
-446 LMGLIIGRQAGGK
+446 LMALIIGRQAGGK

-470 RPLQQQAREAR
+470 RPIKEQSHQAR

-555 DGYRYSFDRGEWG
+555 DVYRYSFDRGEWG

-619 DTRFSKIPKYQPMA
+619 DMRFAKIPKYQPMSQ
-633 PEQEEAVLK
+633 EQEEAVMK
-642 AAEMLQSKAGFV
+642 AAELLQSKAGFV
-654 DTPLLRK
+654 DTPLLRR

-669 KRLEALKNADEAMD
+669 KRVEALKNADESMD

-713 IDFMLMMADYVLE
+713 IDFMLMMADYVLD

-737 SQQAKNE
+737 SQQAKNA
-744 PTVVKSLQ
+744 PAVVKTIH
-752 NRSVYDKLPKVFTLM
+752 NKTVYDKLPNEFTLY
-767 DVRNAKGMGLEESSY
+767 DVKMAKGLGLEESSY
-782 RSIICKW
+782 RSIVCKW

-798 PADPSSASRKAHYV
+798 PADPTSADRKAHYV
-812 KLTA
+812 KLSA

>member
-1 MRTEIETISLTN
+1 
-13 KKVMFMQKELL
+13 MQEKLL
-24 KKLLALNCAQKPNR
+24 KKIALNSAQKPNR
-38 GLAFVNDLQMYD
+38 GLAFVNDLAAYD
-50 RLTHESWLA
+50 RLTHEPWLA

-67 GNDALKDELPIRC
+67 GNDALKDELPVRC
-80 SHYYRFSDNR
+80 SHYYRFNDNR

-105 CVDIDDPEAVEPA
+105 CVDIDDVEAVAPA
-118 IARAYL
+118 IVRAYL
-124 LNKEEGGQ
+124 LNNEEGGE
-132 WQDMLLHM
+132 WKDMLLHM

-152 RMPLGM
+152 RIPVGM

-167 TEALGVPYDSSC
+167 CKALGVPYDSSC

-194 IYRSEHWYEVLPE
+194 IYRSEHWYEVLSD
-207 EELKLR
+207 EELKVR
-213 REAYL
+213 REAYQ
-218 KRGLTIDGRQPKI
+218 KRGLTIDGRKI
-231 RPTSEAESRIRLGSD
+231 TQENRPRCVNSTF
-246 SERKNAPSVTL
+246 
-257 PQQTEL
+257 QQTEL

-273 EGCLH
+273 EGCLRA
-278 VFDLC
+278 FDLC

-310 GACQLMPKEQL
+310 GACQLMPKEQM
-321 VAVVRKR
+321 VAVVRTR
-328 MPEYAEE
+328 MPAYAEE
-335 KDCLQLISDFYAN
+335 KDCQPLISDFYAN

-356 TRRQREMH
+356 TRRQREIH

-375 VAEEDAEVV
+375 EQEDTEASAEQ
-384 VEPAK
+384 PK
-389 KQRKLNVK
+389 KKRKLNVK

-404 EPVMMAPKAM
+404 EPVMNAPKDM

-420 AIMPIAATYADQVS
+420 AMMPIAATYADQVS
-434 IRYADNK
+434 VRYADNK
-441 LQHLG
+441 EQYLG
-446 LMGLIIGRQAGGK
+446 LMALIIGRQAGGK

-470 RPLQQQAREAR
+470 RPIKQQSSEAR

-555 DGYRYSFDRGEWG
+555 DVYRYSFDRGEWG

-619 DTRFSKIPKYQPMA
+619 DTRFSKIPKYQPMT

-642 AAEMLQSKAGFV
+642 AAELLQSKTGFV

-696 AVVFHLLSGCER
+696 AVVFHLLSGSER

-726 NQMHLLCEKME
+726 NQMHLLCQKIE
-737 SQQAKNE
+737 SQQAKNQ
-744 PTVVKSLQ
+744 PAVVKTLQ
-752 NRSVYDKLPKVFTLM
+752 NKSVYDKLPEVFTLN
-767 DVRNAKGMGLEESSY
+767 DVKNIKGLGLEESSY

-798 PADPSSASRKAHYV
+798 PANPSSMDRKIRYV
-812 KLTA
+812 KLSA

>member
-1 MRTEIETISLTN
+1 MGEE
-13 KKVMFMQKELL
+13 KL
-24 KKLLALNCAQKPNR
+24 KKIALNCAKKPNR
-38 GLAFVNDLQMYD
+38 GLAYINDLEKYD
-50 RLTHESWLA
+50 NLTHEPWLE
-59 KMVDDIRS
+59 KMVDDIRN

-80 SHYYRFSDNR
+80 SHYYRFNDNR

-105 CVDIDDPEAVEPA
+105 CVDIDDLEAVEPA
-118 IARAYL
+118 ITRAYL
-124 LNKEEGGQ
+124 INDEEGGK
-132 WQDMLLHM
+132 WQNHLLHM

-152 RMPLGM
+152 RIPVGM

-167 TEALGVPYDSSC
+167 TEALGVDYDSSC

-218 KRGLTIDGRQPKI
+218 KRGLTIDGRQPQGKKQ
-231 RPTSEAESRIRLGSD
+231 PAQAQTKSQPGTAQ
-246 SERKNAPSVTL
+246 

-263 FPEMKQVEAD
+263 FPELKPQNAD
-273 EGCLH
+273 PCCLR

-310 GACQLMPKEQL
+310 GACQLMPKDQM
-321 VAVVRKR
+321 VAVVSKR

-335 KDCLQLISDFYAN
+335 KDCQQLISDFYAN

-356 TRRQREMH
+356 TRRQREIH
-364 AEAFGEQIEDV
+364 AEAFGEQLEDV
-375 VAEEDAEVV
+375 EPEETETASEQ
-384 VEPAK
+384 PK
-389 KQRKLNVK
+389 KKRKLNVK
-397 ALPSGLR
+397 ALPPGLR
-404 EPVMMAPKAM
+404 EPVMMAPKEM

-420 AIMPIAATYADQVS
+420 ATMPIAATYADQVTVC
-434 IRYADNK
+434 YADNK
-441 LQHLG
+441 PQHLG
-446 LMGLIIGRQAGGK
+446 LMALIIGRQAGGK

-470 RPLQQQAREAR
+470 RPIKEQSHQAR

-555 DGYRYSFDRGEWG
+555 DVYRYSFDRGEWG

-619 DTRFSKIPKYQPMA
+619 DMRFAKIPKYQPMSQ
-633 PEQEEAVLK
+633 EQEEAVMK
-642 AAEMLQSKAGFV
+642 AAELLQSKAGFV
-654 DTPLLRK
+654 DTPLLRR

-669 KRLEALKNADEAMD
+669 KRVEALKNADESMD

-713 IDFMLMMADYVLE
+713 IDFMLMMADYVLD

-737 SQQAKNE
+737 SQQAKNA
-744 PTVVKSLQ
+744 PAVVKTIQ
-752 NRSVYDKLPKVFTLM
+752 NKTVYDKLPNEFTLY
-767 DVRNAKGMGLEESSY
+767 DVKMAKGLGLEESSY
-782 RSIICKW
+782 RSIVCKW

-798 PADPSSASRKAHYV
+798 PADPTSANRKAHYV
-812 KLTA
+812 KLSA

>member
-1 MRTEIETISLTN
+1 
-13 KKVMFMQKELL
+13 MQEKLL
-24 KKLLALNCAQKPNR
+24 KKIALNSAQKPNR
-38 GLAFVNDLQMYD
+38 GLAFVNDLAAYD
-50 RLTHESWLA
+50 RLTHEPWLA

-67 GNDALKDELPIRC
+67 GNDALKDELPVRC
-80 SHYYRFSDNR
+80 SHYYRFNDNR

-105 CVDIDDPEAVEPA
+105 CVDIDDVEAVAPA
-118 IARAYL
+118 IVRAYL
-124 LNKEEGGQ
+124 LNNEEGGE
-132 WQDMLLHM
+132 WKDMLLHM

-152 RMPLGM
+152 RIPVGM

-167 TEALGVPYDSSC
+167 CKALGVPYDSSC

-194 IYRSEHWYEVLPE
+194 IYRSEHWYEVLSD
-207 EELKLR
+207 EELKVR
-213 REAYL
+213 REAYQ
-218 KRGLTIDGRQPKI
+218 KRGLTIDGRKI
-231 RPTSEAESRIRLGSD
+231 TQENRPRCVNSTF
-246 SERKNAPSVTL
+246 
-257 PQQTEL
+257 QQTEL

-273 EGCLH
+273 EGCLRA
-278 VFDLC
+278 FDLC

-310 GACQLMPKEQL
+310 GACQLMPKEQM
-321 VAVVRKR
+321 VAVVRTR
-328 MPEYAEE
+328 MPAYAEE
-335 KDCLQLISDFYAN
+335 KDCQQLISDFYAN

-356 TRRQREMH
+356 TRRQREIH

-375 VAEEDAEVV
+375 EQEDTEASAEQ
-384 VEPAK
+384 PK
-389 KQRKLNVK
+389 KKRKLNVK

-404 EPVMMAPKAM
+404 EPVMNAPKDM

-420 AIMPIAATYADQVS
+420 AMMPIAATYADQVS
-434 IRYADNK
+434 VRYADNK
-441 LQHLG
+441 EQYLG
-446 LMGLIIGRQAGGK
+446 LMALIIGRQAGGK

-470 RPLQQQAREAR
+470 RPIKQQSSEAR

-555 DGYRYSFDRGEWG
+555 DVYRYSFDRGEWG

-619 DTRFSKIPKYQPMA
+619 DTRFSKIPKYQPMT

-642 AAEMLQSKAGFV
+642 AAELLQSKTGFV

-696 AVVFHLLSGCER
+696 AVIFHLLSGEER
-708 ESRAC
+708 ESKAC
-713 IDFMLMMADYVLE
+713 VDFMLMMADYCLE
-726 NQMHLLCEKME
+726 TQTRMLGDMIS
-737 SQQAKNE
+737 SQQANNE
-744 PTVVKSLQ
+744 PITKSISNQ
-752 NRSVYDKLPKVFTLM
+752 VAYDRLPKVFTM
-767 DVRNAKGMGLEESSY
+767 DDLRLAKGTNIEESSY

-789 KASGFIKEQ
+789 KKYKIIEDVPREESGSDKR
-798 PADPSSASRKAHYV
+798 PRWRKLVA
-812 KLTA
+812 

>member
-1 MRTEIETISLTN
+1 MEKT
-13 KKVMFMQKELL
+13 L
-24 KKLLALNCAQKPNR
+24 KKIALNSAQKPNR
-38 GLAFVNDLQMYD
+38 GLAFVNDLAAYD
-50 RLTHESWLA
+50 RLTHEPWLS

-67 GNDALKDELPIRC
+67 GNDALKDELPVRC
-80 SHYYRFSDNR
+80 SHYYRFNDNR

-105 CVDIDDPEAVEPA
+105 CVDIDDVEAVEPA
-118 IARAYL
+118 ISRAYL
-124 LNKEEGGQ
+124 LNNEEGGK
-132 WQDMLLHM
+132 WQGMLLHM

-152 RMPLGM
+152 RIPVGM

-167 TEALGVPYDSSC
+167 TEALGVDYDSSC

-207 EELKLR
+207 EELKAR

-218 KRGLTIDGRQPKI
+218 KRGLTIDGRQRKI
-231 RPTSEAESRIRLGSD
+231 APTSVAQSNSRSGSLCQ
-246 SERKNAPSVTL
+246 SNSRCTSVE
-257 PQQTEL
+257 PRQAEL
-263 FPEMKQVEAD
+263 FPVSEVEAD
-273 EGCLH
+273 ACCLRI
-278 VFDLC
+278 FDLC
-283 MEEAGLTERAL
+283 MEEAGLTERSL

-310 GACQLMPKEQL
+310 GACQLMPKEQM
-321 VAVVRKR
+321 VAVVKTR

-335 KDCLQLISDFYAN
+335 KDCQQLISDFYAN
-348 YTELNRPL
+348 YTEMNRPL
-356 TRRQREMH
+356 TRRQREIH
-364 AEAFGEQIEDV
+364 AEAFGEKTEDDEPEEI
-375 VAEEDAEVV
+375 EEDMAEQ
-384 VEPAK
+384 PK
-389 KQRKLNVK
+389 KKRRLNVK

-404 EPVMMAPKAM
+404 EPLMVAPKEM
-414 QMNVLS
+414 RMNVLS
-420 AIMPIAATYADQVS
+420 AMMPIAAAYADQVTV
-434 IRYADNK
+434 RYADNK

-446 LMGLIIGRQAGGK
+446 LMCLVVGRQAGGK
-459 SSVKEAVELWM
+459 SCVKEAVELWM
-470 RPLQQQAREAR
+470 RPLQEQSREAR
-481 EQEDAVKKKNKLR
+481 EMEDAIKMQNKLR
-494 KANERAVEMPELV
+494 KANERAVEMPVLV
-507 IRKVPITISCST
+507 IRKVPITTSCST

-529 HTIYSFGEELD
+529 HTLYSFGEELD

-555 DGYRYSFDRGEWG
+555 DVYRYSFDRGEWG

-597 RCFNGDNVENGL
+597 RCFSGDNVENGL

-619 DTRFSKIPKYQPMA
+619 DMRFAKIPKYQPMT

-642 AAEMLQSKAGFV
+642 ATELLQSKNGYV

-669 KRLEALKNADEAMD
+669 RRLEALKNADEAMD

-726 NQMHLLCEKME
+726 NQMHLLCQKME
-737 SQQAKNE
+737 TQQAKNA
-744 PTVVKSLQ
+744 PTLVRRLQ
-752 NRSVYDKLPKVFTLM
+752 NKTVYDKLPEVFTLK
-767 DVRNAKGMGLEESSY
+767 DVKNAKGLGLEESSY

-798 PADPSSASRKAHYV
+798 EAASASAGRKTHYV
-812 KLTA
+812 KLSDEQKNVAALPVATVA